1 MRWTPVTRLQF
12 DFNHTYFRNIPTFD
26 PILVGTGLLDRY
38 LFQGF
43 SGGVRV
49 ELIKQIAVYAQLGRS
64 NRTGD
69 SRMSLND
76 MYGITFGRV
85 PWLDLRADAHYSHFN
100 SSFGSGSYRAA
111 SLSRSINERFRL
123 EILAGDQSF
132 TSTLAGNQSAR
143 FITATVENDVGSYLF
158 TQGGFTVYRGQQQ
171 NYNQWMLML
180 GYRFDSKGKRK

>member
-1 MRWTPVTRLQF
+1 
-12 DFNHTYFRNIPTFD
+12 
-26 PILVGTGLLDRY
+26 LLDKY

-43 SGGVRV
+43 SGGARV
-49 ELIKQIAVYAQLGRS
+49 NIVKQIAIYTELGRS

-69 SRMSLND
+69 SSTALND

-85 PWLDLRADAHYSHFN
+85 PWVELRADVHYSHFN

-111 SLSRSINERFRL
+111 SLSRNINERLRL
-123 EILAGDQSF
+123 EILAGDQAF
-132 TSTLAGNQSAR
+132 ISTLAGNQ
-143 FITATVENDVGSYLF
+143 TAKFVTTTVENDIGSYFF

-180 GYRFDSKGKRK
+180 GYRFDSKWKRR